1 MNLNL
6 TLIGQSITFIVFVAF
21 CWKFIWPPLIAA
33 MRERQKTIA
42 DGLEAAERAKRDLS
56 AAHDRVAEQMQQ
68 AKDEAR
74 GIIEQARAR
83 AAQMIEEAKEDA
95 RKEGERVKEGAR
107 ADIAQD
113 VNRAKET
120 LRAQVASLAVR
131 GAEKILESSIDRERH
146 AKLLDKLAAE
156 L

>member
-1 MNLNL
+1 VSINL
-6 TLIGQSITFIVFVAF
+6 TFPLQMITFGVFVWF
-21 CWKFIWPPLIAA
+21 CWRFIWPPVISA

-42 DGLEAAERAKRDLS
+42 DGLEAAEKAKRDL
-56 AAHDRVAEQMQQ
+56 AAAQERATEQMQQ
-68 AKDEAR
+68 AKEEAK

-83 AAQMIEEAKEDA
+83 AVQMIEEAKDDA
-95 RKEGERVKEGAR
+95 RKEGERVKEGVR
-107 ADIAQD
+107 AEIAQD

-120 LRAQVASLAVR
+120 LRAQVAALAVQ
-131 GAEKILESSIDRERH
+131 GAERILESSIDRERH

>member
-1 MNLNL
+1 VSINL
-6 TLIGQSITFIVFVAF
+6 TFFLQMITFGVFVWF
-21 CWKFIWPPLIAA
+21 CWRFIWPPVISA

-42 DGLEAAERAKRDLS
+42 DGLEAAEKAKRDL
-56 AAHDRVAEQMQQ
+56 AAAQERATEQMQQ
-68 AKDEAR
+68 AKEEAK

-83 AAQMIEEAKEDA
+83 AVQMIEEAKDDA
-95 RKEGERVKEGAR
+95 RKEGERVKEGVR
-107 ADIAQD
+107 AEIAQD

-120 LRAQVASLAVR
+120 LRAQVAALAVQ
-131 GAEKILESSIDRERH
+131 GAERILESSIDRERH